1 MRQDVAVVC
10 DGEGVAVDSQLETQ
24 SETHDRVPFLFFFFF
39 ARKQKTKKTE
49 ER

>member
-24 SETHDRVPFLFFFFF
+24 SETHDRVSFLFFFF
-39 ARKQKTKKTE
+39 AREQKTKKTE